1 MSTALWTDSRFYGP
15 ELLQISDSVARE
27 KGLDK
32 EKILEAMEVAIQK
45 AARSKY
51 GNEHDIRV
59 VIDRR
64 TGEVSIVKC
73 ITVKDIVEN
82 EFTDISLE
90 DAKKIDSS
98 AIVGHVFTTVLP
110 PINFGRVSAQVGR
123 QIITQKIRE
132 AEREKQ
138 YEEFKGRVGEII
150 SGVVKRAEINSVT
163 LDIGRTEAVIKKDQL
178 IPKENFRV
186 GDRVR
191 AYIVDVSRE
200 IKGAQ
205 IFLSRTHP
213 QFLAKLFMQE
223 VPEIYDGIIE
233 IKSVARDPGSRAK
246 IAVYTGD
253 PNIDPV
259 GACVGVRGSRVQA
272 IIQELQGEK
281 IDIVLWS
288 DNPATFAVNALAPAE
303 ISKVV
308 IDEENHKFEV
318 LAPDNQLSLAIGRRG
333 QNVRLASQ
341 LIGWNVTVVS
351 ESEAIDRQ
359 NREYMENSKIFMD
372 ALDCDEVIARLLVT
386 EGFYS
391 VEELAYVP
399 KEELASIEGFDE
411 ALADELIS
419 RAQTY
424 LAKKD
429 AEISEKLKKLRM
441 DEKIIELGV
450 FSNDMLMKLGE
461 SGILKLSDLADLSSD
476 ELIDILPE
484 LTMDQANDVIM
495 QARKDWF
502 E

>member
-27 KGLDK
+27 KGLEK

-59 VIDRR
+59 IIDRR
-64 TGEVSIVKC
+64 TGEVTIMKC
-73 ITVKDIVEN
+73 VTVKEVVED

-90 DAKKIDSS
+90 EALKLDPNATI
-98 AIVGHVFTTVLP
+98 GHVFTTILP

-123 QIITQKIRE
+123 QIINQKIRE

-138 YEEFKGRVGEII
+138 YDEFKGRVGEII

-163 LDIGRTEAVIKKDQL
+163 LDIGRTEAVIKKEQL

-200 IKGAQ
+200 TKGAQ

-213 QFLAKLFMQE
+213 NFLAKLFMQE

-246 IAVYTGD
+246 IAVYAADT
-253 PNIDPV
+253 NIDPV

-288 DNPATFAVNALAPAE
+288 DDPATFAVNALAPAE

-308 IDEENHKFEV
+308 VDEENHKFEV
-318 LAPDNQLSLAIGRRG
+318 LAPDSQLSLAIGRRG

-351 ESEAIDRQ
+351 ESEAIERQ
-359 NREYMENSKIFMD
+359 NREYQERSQAFME

-386 EGFYS
+386 EGFYTI
-391 VEELAYVP
+391 EELAFVP
-399 KEELASIEGFDE
+399 REELMSIEGFDE
-411 ALADELIS
+411 NLADELIT
-419 RAQTY
+419 RAKVY
-424 LAKKD
+424 IEKKE
-429 AEISEKLKKLRM
+429 AEAADQIKKLNI
-441 DEKIIELGV
+441 DPKILELGV
-450 FSNDMLMKLGE
+450 FSNEMLVKLAE
-461 SGILKLSDLADLSSD
+461 QKILKLSDLADLSSD
-476 ELIDILPE
+476 ELIDILPD
-484 LTMDQANDVIM
+484 LNIDQANDIIM
-495 QARKDWF
+495 AARKDWF

>member
-27 KGLDK
+27 KGLEK

-59 VIDRR
+59 IIDRR
-64 TGEVSIVKC
+64 TGEVTIMKC
-73 ITVKDIVEN
+73 VTVKEVVED

-90 DAKKIDSS
+90 EALKLDPNATI
-98 AIVGHVFTTVLP
+98 GHVFTTILP

-123 QIITQKIRE
+123 QIINQKIRE

-138 YEEFKGRVGEII
+138 YDEFKGRVGEII

-163 LDIGRTEAVIKKDQL
+163 LDIGRTEAVIKKEQL

-200 IKGAQ
+200 TKGAQ

-213 QFLAKLFMQE
+213 NFLAKLFMQE

-246 IAVYTGD
+246 IAVYAADT
-253 PNIDPV
+253 NIDPV

-288 DNPATFAVNALAPAE
+288 DDPATFAVNALAPAE

-308 IDEENHKFEV
+308 VDEENHKFEV
-318 LAPDNQLSLAIGRRG
+318 LAPDSQLSLAIGRRG

-351 ESEAIDRQ
+351 ESEAIERQ
-359 NREYMENSKIFMD
+359 NREYQERSQAFME

-386 EGFYS
+386 EGFYT
-391 VEELAYVP
+391 VEELASVP
-399 KEELASIEGFDE
+399 LEELLSIEGFDE
-411 ALADELIS
+411 NLANELIS
-419 RAQTY
+419 RAKVY
-424 LAKKD
+424 LEKKE
-429 AEISEKLKKLRM
+429 AEAAAQIKKLNI
-441 DEKIIELGV
+441 DPKILELGV
-450 FSNDMLMKLGE
+450 FSNEMLVKLAE
-461 SGILKLSDLADLSSD
+461 QKIVKLSDLADLSSD
-476 ELIDILPE
+476 ELIDILPD
-484 LTMDQANDVIM
+484 LNIDQANDIIM
-495 QARKDWF
+495 AARKDWF

>member
-27 KGLDK
+27 KGLEK

-59 VIDRR
+59 IIDRR
-64 TGEVSIVKC
+64 TGEVTIMKC
-73 ITVKDIVEN
+73 ITVKEVVED
-82 EFTDISLE
+82 EFTDISLKE
-90 DAKKIDSS
+90 ALKLDPNATI
-98 AIVGHVFTTVLP
+98 GHVFTTVLP

-123 QIITQKIRE
+123 QIINQKIRE

-138 YEEFKGRVGEII
+138 YDEFKGRVGEII
-150 SGVVKRAEINSVT
+150 SGVVKRAEVNSVT
-163 LDIGRTEAVIKKDQL
+163 LDIGRTEAVIKKEQL

-200 IKGAQ
+200 TKGAQ

-213 QFLAKLFMQE
+213 NFLAKLFMQE

-246 IAVYTGD
+246 VAVYAADT
-253 PNIDPV
+253 NIDPV

-288 DNPATFAVNALAPAE
+288 DDPATFAVNALAPAE

-308 IDEENHKFEV
+308 VDEENHKFEV
-318 LAPDNQLSLAIGRRG
+318 LAPDSQLSLAIGRRG

-351 ESEAIDRQ
+351 ESEAIERQ
-359 NREYMENSKIFMD
+359 NREYQERSQMFME

-386 EGFYS
+386 EGFFS
-391 VEELAYVP
+391 IDELAFVPLEELTA
-399 KEELASIEGFDE
+399 IEGFDE
-411 ALADELIS
+411 NLANELIS
-419 RAQTY
+419 RAKSY
-424 LAKKD
+424 IEKKE
-429 AEISEKLKKLRM
+429 AEAADQIKKLNI
-441 DEKIIELGV
+441 DPKILELGV
-450 FSNDMLMKLGE
+450 FSNEMLVKLAE
-461 SGILKLSDLADLSSD
+461 QKILKLSDLADLSSD
-476 ELIDILPE
+476 ELIDILPD
-484 LTMDQANDVIM
+484 LSIDQANDIIM
-495 QARKDWF
+495 AARKDWF

>member
-27 KGLDK
+27 KGLEK
-32 EKILEAMEVAIQK
+32 EKIFEAMEVAIQK

-59 VIDRR
+59 IIDRR
-64 TGEVSIVKC
+64 TGEVTIMKC
-73 ITVKDIVEN
+73 VTVKEVVED

-90 DAKKIDSS
+90 EALKLDPNATI
-98 AIVGHVFTTVLP
+98 GHVFTTILP

-123 QIITQKIRE
+123 QIINQKIRE

-138 YEEFKGRVGEII
+138 YDEFKGRVGEII

-163 LDIGRTEAVIKKDQL
+163 LDIGRTEAVIKKEQL

-200 IKGAQ
+200 TKGAQ

-213 QFLAKLFMQE
+213 NFLAKLFMQE

-246 IAVYTGD
+246 IAVYAADT
-253 PNIDPV
+253 NIDPV

-288 DNPATFAVNALAPAE
+288 DDPATFAVNALAPAE

-308 IDEENHKFEV
+308 VDEENHKFEV
-318 LAPDNQLSLAIGRRG
+318 LAPDSQLSLAIGRRG

-351 ESEAIDRQ
+351 ESEAIERQ
-359 NREYMENSKIFMD
+359 NREYQERSQAFME

-386 EGFYS
+386 EGFYT
-391 VEELAYVP
+391 VEELASVP
-399 KEELASIEGFDE
+399 LEELLSIEGFDE
-411 ALADELIS
+411 NLANELIS
-419 RAQTY
+419 RAKVY
-424 LAKKD
+424 LEKKE
-429 AEISEKLKKLRM
+429 AEAAAQIKKLNI
-441 DEKIIELGV
+441 DPKILELGV
-450 FSNDMLMKLGE
+450 FSNEMLVKLAE
-461 SGILKLSDLADLSSD
+461 QKIVKLSDLADLSSD
-476 ELIDILPE
+476 ELIDILPD
-484 LTMDQANDVIM
+484 LNIDQANDIIM
-495 QARKDWF
+495 AARKDWF